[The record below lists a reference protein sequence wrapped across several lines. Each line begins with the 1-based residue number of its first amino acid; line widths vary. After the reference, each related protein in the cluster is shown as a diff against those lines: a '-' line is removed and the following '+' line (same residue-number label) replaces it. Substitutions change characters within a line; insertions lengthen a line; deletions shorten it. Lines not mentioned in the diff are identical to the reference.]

1 MSLLSTEAE
10 KKPRKRPRRRAPLT
24 AAEVAKVT
32 ILLNSDWTCAEIG
45 VYIGCSD
52 RMVKKIAARLRSR
65 GLLEDRRGVGAQRR
79 ERGQATT
86 RRSERARA
94 EADEAERA
102 RLAEED
108 LSAFLIEAGAI
119 DEDPVD
125 ALAVRDWESD
135 GKSLRP
141 SLRSKR

>member
-1 MSLLSTEAE
+1 MSLSEPE
-10 KKPRKRPRRRAPLT
+10 KKTRKRPKRRAPLT
-24 AAEVAKVT
+24 PVEVAKVT

-45 VYIGCSD
+45 VAIGCSD
-52 RMVKKIAARLRSR
+52 RLVKKIAARLRSR

-79 ERGQATT
+79 ERGQVTT
-86 RRSERARA
+86 RRRARERTEA
-94 EADEAERA
+94 EEAERQ

-125 ALAVRDWESD
+125 SLAVRDWESD
-135 GKSLRP
+135 GKALRP
-141 SLRSKR
+141 SLRARR

>member
-1 MSLLSTEAE
+1 MSLLSEPE
-10 KKPRKRPRRRAPLT
+10 KKTRKRPKRRAPLT
-24 AAEVAKVT
+24 PVEVAKVT

-45 VYIGCSD
+45 AAIGCSD
-52 RMVKKIAARLRSR
+52 RLVKKIAARLRAR

-79 ERGQATT
+79 ERGQVTT
-86 RRSERARA
+86 RRRARERTEA
-94 EADEAERA
+94 EEAERQ

-125 ALAVRDWESD
+125 SLAVRDWESD
-135 GKSLRP
+135 GKALRP
-141 SLRSKR
+141 SLRARR